1 MMRLKSTDDI
11 EKKETIDD
19 LVADIKESNEEI
31 ESNKSIVKMEMISEK
46 NEMMNYLSDN
56 QRYYDSIQIKD
67 SQKWSIWKRIKE
79 NFKKSLL

>member
-1 MMRLKSTDDI
+1 MMRLKSTDEI

-31 ESNKSIVKMEMISEK
+31 ESNKSIVKMEMMSEK

-56 QRYYDSIQIKD
+56 RRYFDSIQIKD